1 MFYLHWV
8 LIVLSY
14 ILLLQEPL
22 KDQFY
27 VNSYLQSVN
36 YLCTALTVENKKW
49 PARKTQTKE
58 IQRSWYKSL
67 TNILKRPILLS
78 FISLSQVYSSVYV
91 DK

>member
-1 MFYLHWV
+1 MFYLHLV

-27 VNSYLQSVN
+27 DNSYN
-36 YLCTALTVENKKW
+36 ALTVENKEKW
-49 PARKTQTKE
+49 PAIKTQTKE
-58 IQRSWYKSL
+58 IQRSWYMSL

-78 FISLSQVYSSVYV
+78 FISLSQIYSSVYV
-91 DK
+91 DI